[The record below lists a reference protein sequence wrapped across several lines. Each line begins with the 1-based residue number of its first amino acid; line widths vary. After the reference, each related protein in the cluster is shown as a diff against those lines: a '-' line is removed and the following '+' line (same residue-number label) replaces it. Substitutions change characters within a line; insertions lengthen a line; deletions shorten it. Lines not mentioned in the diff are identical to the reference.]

1 MRKVL
6 AITGGRSDY
15 FLLRPVYQAI
25 MDHPGLELQL
35 VVAGAHLSEQHGGT
49 MQDVESDA
57 YPIVGR
63 IDNLIASDARVD
75 RLRGL
80 ARQLVEL
87 TEIVAREEP
96 DVLFVPMDREEAITI
111 ALCGAY
117 LHLPSVHYGAGDRV
131 VGNVDDMVRHAVSR
145 LCHVLLTTHEASR
158 ARLIQ
163 AGEESFRVHNVGSS
177 GLDRLRLTPELSREE
192 LAAALGVEAVD
203 DTYLVVVQHPL
214 SSDVENSGAHM
225 EETLAAALS
234 SGLQVFVSYPNS
246 DAGSQAIIEV
256 IEGYRGHARVE
267 IFRNVPEIPFVN
279 LLRMASALVGNSSMG
294 LFEAPYLHLPAINAG
309 ARQTNRT
316 QCENVFFV
324 PSDRGAIAEMIDQVL
339 NDDAMKQQVATC
351 SQPFGDAQTGPRI
364 AQLLVELELDTKL
377 LNKDISY

>member
-80 ARQLVEL
+80 ARQLMEL
-87 TEIVAREEP
+87 TEIVDREEP
-96 DVLFVPMDREEAITI
+96 DVLFVPMDREEAVTI

-214 SSDVENSGAHM
+214 SSDVENSRAHM
-225 EETLAAALS
+225 EETLAAALA